1 MNIIYT
7 RFVFN
12 IFRVFGHKRKM
23 ILYKYKWQLFQT
35 NIPGNSQ
42 HLNKL
47 VIAIKPI
54 LVKDL
59 KLFYLTISQI
69 LYEKCNILLI
79 LTFVAMA
86 TDIALERVATNYK

>member
-1 MNIIYT
+1 MT
-7 RFVFN
+7 
-12 IFRVFGHKRKM
+12 HK
-23 ILYKYKWQLFQT
+23 YNWQLFQT
-35 NIPGNSQ
+35 NISGNSQ
-42 HLNKL
+42 HLNNL

-79 LTFVAMA
+79 LTCVAMA
-86 TDIALERVATNYK
+86 TDIALERVAPYYR